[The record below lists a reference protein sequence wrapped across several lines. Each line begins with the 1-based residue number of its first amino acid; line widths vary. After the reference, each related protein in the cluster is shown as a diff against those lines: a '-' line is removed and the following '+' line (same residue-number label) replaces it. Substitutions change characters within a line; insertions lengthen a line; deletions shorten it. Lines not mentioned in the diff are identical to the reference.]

1 MKLAALQRSI
11 SKISS
16 DRTAIIIAHRLSTI
30 RNAERIIV
38 LDNGKIIEDGN
49 HEQLV
54 DKRGTSAN
62 VGRSNRFNSMIENG
76 PLYVKPVRKRLK
88 IMSLDRFSRTTS
100 LLLVATLA
108 LAMAHTVS
116 AELITTNPAT
126 ADWLNDGE
134 NDGLQLV
141 TFFLFFVGY
150 ISMGAAFVFFMAE
163 RNNVAPQY
171 RTTMTI
177 SALIVGIAA
186 FHYYYMRGVYVD
198 HQVVSIE
205 YRYMDWIITVP
216 LMALK
221 FPSLVGKDAITD
233 DKVAG
238 LGFTGICFTGAL
250 IMIGFG
256 YLGEAGLM
264 DAYLALLLGGMG
276 WAMIIVATGTP
287 WSSGK
292 GVDNSKIAPELMWSA
307 NALRWF
313 IVVGWIIYPLGYL
326 FSPEVEIVDIGDKGE
341 LYMGIAYNIADMI
354 NKIGFGIVAWM
365 GAKKA
370 SEALEA

>member
-1 MKLAALQRSI
+1 MNNDTGLPAHLYDVDGDVQAL
-11 SKISS
+11 
-16 DRTAIIIAHRLSTI
+16 
-30 RNAERIIV
+30 
-38 LDNGKIIEDGN
+38 
-49 HEQLV
+49 
-54 DKRGTSAN
+54 
-62 VGRSNRFNSMIENG
+62 
-76 PLYVKPVRKRLK
+76 PLL
-88 IMSLDRFSRTTS
+88 
-100 LLLVATLA
+100 
-108 LAMAHTVS
+108 
-116 AELITTNPAT
+116 
-126 ADWLNDGE
+126 
-134 NDGLQLV
+134 

-150 ISMGAAFVFFMAE
+150 ISMGAAFVFFMSE
-163 RNNVAPQY
+163 RSNVAPEY

-186 FHYYYMRGVYVD
+186 FHYYYMRGVYAD
-198 HQVVSIE
+198 FGEVSIE

-233 DKVAG
+233 KSIAG

-264 DAYLALLLGGMG
+264 HWLPALLLGGMG
-276 WAMIIVATGTP
+276 WAMIVVATGTP
-287 WSSGK
+287 WSDGL
-292 GVDNSKIAPELMWSA
+292 GVDNSKISSELIWSA

-326 FSPEVEIVDIGDKGE
+326 FSPNVAVIEIDNGAEIMAV
-341 LYMGIAYNIADMI
+341 AYNIADMI

-370 SEALEA
+370 TEALAAAE

>member
-1 MKLAALQRSI
+1 MNMQYENSSKLRSLKLNRRNSAVLAVMLFALAAVALP
-11 SKISS
+11 
-16 DRTAIIIAHRLSTI
+16 AA
-30 RNAERIIV
+30 AE
-38 LDNGKIIEDGN
+38 
-49 HEQLV
+49 
-54 DKRGTSAN
+54 
-62 VGRSNRFNSMIENG
+62 
-76 PLYVKPVRKRLK
+76 
-88 IMSLDRFSRTTS
+88 
-100 LLLVATLA
+100 
-108 LAMAHTVS
+108 
-116 AELITTNPAT
+116 TTNPAT
-126 ADWLNDGE
+126 AAWLNDGE

-150 ISMGAAFVFFMAE
+150 ISMGAAFVFFMSE
-163 RNNVAPQY
+163 RSNVGKEH

-233 DKVAG
+233 AKFLG
-238 LGFTGICFTGAL
+238 MGFTGVCFTGAL
-250 IMIGFG
+250 IMIAFG
-256 YLGEAGLM
+256 YLGEAGLLM
-264 DAYLALLLGGMG
+264 DGITGGMAGLILGGVG
-276 WAMIIVATGTP
+276 WGMIIVATGTP

-292 GVDNSKIAPELMWSA
+292 GVDNDKIAPELMWSA

-326 FSPEVEIVDIGDKGE
+326 FSPKAEIIDLGAEGE
-341 LYMGIAYNIADMI
+341 LWMGIAYNIADMV
-354 NKIGFGIVAWM
+354 NKIGFGVVAWM

-370 SEALEA
+370 AEATA

>member
-1 MKLAALQRSI
+1 MDITPIYILRYFVHALRNMI
-11 SKISS
+11 TDKFSK
-16 DRTAIIIAHRLSTI
+16 
-30 RNAERIIV
+30 
-38 LDNGKIIEDGN
+38 
-49 HEQLV
+49 
-54 DKRGTSAN
+54 
-62 VGRSNRFNSMIENG
+62 
-76 PLYVKPVRKRLK
+76 
-88 IMSLDRFSRTTS
+88 TTS
-100 LLLVATLA
+100 LLLVATFALA
-108 LAMAHTVS
+108 LAGTVS
-116 AELITTNPAT
+116 AVDTKPI
-126 ADWLNDGE
+126 GE
-134 NDGLQLV
+134 NGLPEFIDGNTLETM

-150 ISMGAAFVFFMAE
+150 IAMGAAFVFFMSE

-186 FHYYYMRGVYVD
+186 FHYYYMRGVYAD
-198 HQVVSIE
+198 YGTVSVE

-233 DKVAG
+233 KTFAG

-256 YLGEAGLM
+256 YAGEAGLM
-264 DAYLALLLGGMG
+264 DPILALLLGGMG

-287 WSSGK
+287 WSSGL
-292 GVDNSKIAPELMWSA
+292 GVDNDKISSELMWSA

-326 FSPEVEIVDIGDKGE
+326 FSPEVELITMDNGAE
-341 LYMGIAYNIADMI
+341 LMAVAYNVADII

-370 SEALEA
+370 TEALAASE

>member
-1 MKLAALQRSI
+1 
-11 SKISS
+11 
-16 DRTAIIIAHRLSTI
+16 
-30 RNAERIIV
+30 
-38 LDNGKIIEDGN
+38 
-49 HEQLV
+49 
-54 DKRGTSAN
+54 
-62 VGRSNRFNSMIENG
+62 MIEMLTN
-76 PLYVKPVRKRLK
+76 K
-88 IMSLDRFSRTTS
+88 FSRTIS
-100 LLLVATLA
+100 LLIIATLA
-108 LAMAHTVS
+108 LAMANSVSADNVTADTVS
-116 AELITTNPAT
+116 DMIDPAT
-126 ADWLNDGE
+126 KYDGE
-134 NDGLQLV
+134 PLQLL

-150 ISMGAAFVFFMAE
+150 ISMGAAFVFFMSE

-186 FHYYYMRGVYVD
+186 FHYYYMRGVYTELGT
-198 HQVVSIE
+198 VSVE

-233 DKVAG
+233 AKFLG
-238 LGFTGICFTGAL
+238 MGFTGVCFTGAL

-256 YLGEAGLM
+256 YLGEAGV
-264 DAYLALLLGGMG
+264 LGGGAGGWAGLILGGVG

-292 GVDNSKIAPELMWSA
+292 GVDNDKIAPELMWSA

-313 IVVGWIIYPLGYL
+313 IVVGWVIYPIGYL
-326 FSPEVEIVDIGDKGE
+326 FSPGADLGFDGNQEVMAV
-341 LYMGIAYNIADMI
+341 LYNIADMI

-370 SEALEA
+370 TEAMSGE

>member
-1 MKLAALQRSI
+1 MRNMITDKF
-11 SKISS
+11 SK
-16 DRTAIIIAHRLSTI
+16 
-30 RNAERIIV
+30 
-38 LDNGKIIEDGN
+38 
-49 HEQLV
+49 
-54 DKRGTSAN
+54 
-62 VGRSNRFNSMIENG
+62 
-76 PLYVKPVRKRLK
+76 
-88 IMSLDRFSRTTS
+88 TTS
-100 LLLVATLA
+100 LLLIATFA
-108 LAMAHTVS
+108 LAMASTVS
-116 AELITTNPAT
+116 AAGVGEMDADTGLPSFLSDDVGNDSLEL
-126 ADWLNDGE
+126 L
-134 NDGLQLV
+134 

-150 ISMGAAFVFFMAE
+150 IAMGAAFVFFMSE
-163 RNNVAPQY
+163 RSNVAPQY

-186 FHYYYMRGVYVD
+186 FHYYYMRGVYAD
-198 HQVVSIE
+198 FGVVSIE

-221 FPSLVGKDAITD
+221 FPSLVGKEAITD
-233 DKVAG
+233 KKVAG

-264 DAYLALLLGGMG
+264 DAIPALLLGGMG
-276 WAMIIVATGTP
+276 WAMIVVATGTP
-287 WSSGK
+287 WTDGL

-326 FSPEVEIVDIGDKGE
+326 FSPEVALIDWDNGAEIMAV
-341 LYMGIAYNIADMI
+341 AYNVADII
-354 NKIGFGIVAWM
+354 NKIGFGVVAWM

-370 SEALEA
+370 TEALAAAE

>member
-1 MKLAALQRSI
+1 MDITPIYILRYFVDALRNMI
-11 SKISS
+11 TDKFSK
-16 DRTAIIIAHRLSTI
+16 
-30 RNAERIIV
+30 
-38 LDNGKIIEDGN
+38 
-49 HEQLV
+49 
-54 DKRGTSAN
+54 
-62 VGRSNRFNSMIENG
+62 
-76 PLYVKPVRKRLK
+76 
-88 IMSLDRFSRTTS
+88 TTS
-100 LLLVATLA
+100 LLLVATFALA
-108 LAMAHTVS
+108 LAGTVS
-116 AELITTNPAT
+116 AVETKPI
-126 ADWLNDGE
+126 GE
-134 NDGLQLV
+134 NGLPEFIDGNTLETM

-150 ISMGAAFVFFMAE
+150 IAMGAAFVFFMSE

-186 FHYYYMRGVYVD
+186 FHYYYMRGVYAD
-198 HQVVSIE
+198 YGTVSVE

-233 DKVAG
+233 KTFAG

-256 YLGEAGLM
+256 YAGEAGLM
-264 DAYLALLLGGMG
+264 DPILALLLGGMG

-287 WSSGK
+287 WSSGL
-292 GVDNSKIAPELMWSA
+292 GVDNDKISSELMWSA

-326 FSPEVEIVDIGDKGE
+326 FSPEVELITMDNGAE
-341 LYMGIAYNIADMI
+341 LMAVAYNVADII

-370 SEALEA
+370 TEALAASE

>member
-1 MKLAALQRSI
+1 MITDKF
-11 SKISS
+11 SK
-16 DRTAIIIAHRLSTI
+16 
-30 RNAERIIV
+30 
-38 LDNGKIIEDGN
+38 
-49 HEQLV
+49 
-54 DKRGTSAN
+54 
-62 VGRSNRFNSMIENG
+62 
-76 PLYVKPVRKRLK
+76 
-88 IMSLDRFSRTTS
+88 TTS
-100 LLLVATLA
+100 LLLIATIS
-108 LAMAHTVS
+108 LAMAGTVS
-116 AELITTNPAT
+116 A
-126 ADWLNDGE
+126 ADVVDPSVKYDGE
-134 NDGLQLV
+134 PLQLV

-150 ISMGAAFVFFMAE
+150 ISMGAAFVFFMSE
-163 RNNVAPQY
+163 RSNVAPQY

-186 FHYYYMRGVYVD
+186 FHYYYMRAVYTD
-198 HQVVSIE
+198 LGTVSVE

-221 FPSLVGKDAITD
+221 FPSLVGKEAITD
-233 DKVAG
+233 SKFLG
-238 LGFTGICFTGAL
+238 MGFTGICFTGAL

-256 YLGEAGLM
+256 YLGESGVLGEVMGAAAGGWAGLI
-264 DAYLALLLGGMG
+264 LGGVG

-313 IVVGWIIYPLGYL
+313 IVVGWIIYPIGYL
-326 FSPEVEIVDIGDKGE
+326 FSPGAELGLGDGNQELLAVFYNVADI
-341 LYMGIAYNIADMI
+341 I

-370 SEALEA
+370 TEALAAAE

>member
-1 MKLAALQRSI
+1 MVG
-11 SKISS
+11 S
-16 DRTAIIIAHRLSTI
+16 DWCGDWTKVKKKADFSLKKT
-30 RNAERIIV
+30 
-38 LDNGKIIEDGN
+38 
-49 HEQLV
+49 
-54 DKRGTSAN
+54 
-62 VGRSNRFNSMIENG
+62 
-76 PLYVKPVRKRLK
+76 PLYILNRADCTLRTMLTEK
-88 IMSLDRFSRTTS
+88 FSKTTS
-100 LLLVATLA
+100 LLLIATIA
-108 LAMAHTVS
+108 LAMAGTVS
-116 AELITTNPAT
+116 A
-126 ADWLNDGE
+126 ADIVDPSKEYAGDALG
-134 NDGLQLV
+134 LV

-163 RNNVAPQY
+163 RNSVAPQY

-186 FHYYYMRGVYVD
+186 FHYYYMRGVYTD
-198 HQVVSIE
+198 LGTVSIE

-233 DKVAG
+233 EKFLG
-238 LGFTGICFTGAL
+238 MGFTGICFSGAL

-256 YLGEAGLM
+256 YLGESGALGSIIGSTAAGGWAGLI
-264 DAYLALLLGGMG
+264 LGGVG

-292 GVDNSKIAPELMWSA
+292 GVDNSKIAPELMWST

-313 IVVGWIIYPLGYL
+313 ICVGWLIYPVGYL
-326 FSPEVEIVDIGDKGE
+326 FSPGAELGFGDGNQE
-341 LYMGIAYNIADMI
+341 LLAVFYNIADII
-354 NKIGFGIVAWM
+354 NKIGFGVVAWM

-370 SEALEA
+370 TEALAA

>member
-1 MKLAALQRSI
+1 M
-11 SKISS
+11 
-16 DRTAIIIAHRLSTI
+16 IATL
-30 RNAERIIV
+30 
-38 LDNGKIIEDGN
+38 
-49 HEQLV
+49 
-54 DKRGTSAN
+54 
-62 VGRSNRFNSMIENG
+62 
-76 PLYVKPVRKRLK
+76 
-88 IMSLDRFSRTTS
+88 
-100 LLLVATLA
+100 TLA
-108 LAMAHTVS
+108 LAGTVS
-116 AELITTNPAT
+116 AEIVNPAEKY
-126 ADWLNDGE
+126 DGE
-134 NDGLQLV
+134 PLKLL

-150 ISMGAAFVFFMAE
+150 ISMGAAFVFFMSE
-163 RNNVAPQY
+163 RNSVAPQY

-186 FHYYYMRGVYVD
+186 FHYYYMRGVYTELGD
-198 HQVVSIE
+198 VSVE

-233 DKVAG
+233 EKFLG
-238 LGFTGICFTGAL
+238 MGFTGICFTGAL

-256 YLGEAGLM
+256 YLGEAGVLGEVM
-264 DAYLALLLGGMG
+264 GSSAGGWAGLILGGVG

-292 GVDNSKIAPELMWSA
+292 GVDNSKIAPELLWSA

-313 IVVGWIIYPLGYL
+313 IVVGWIIYPIGYL
-326 FSPEVEIVDIGDKGE
+326 WSPGADLGLGE
-341 LYMGIAYNIADMI
+341 GNQELLAVFYNIADMI

-370 SEALEA
+370 TEALAAE

>member
-1 MKLAALQRSI
+1 
-11 SKISS
+11 
-16 DRTAIIIAHRLSTI
+16 
-30 RNAERIIV
+30 
-38 LDNGKIIEDGN
+38 
-49 HEQLV
+49 
-54 DKRGTSAN
+54 
-62 VGRSNRFNSMIENG
+62 
-76 PLYVKPVRKRLK
+76 
-88 IMSLDRFSRTTS
+88 MSLDRFSRTTS

-108 LAMAHTVS
+108 LAMAYTVS
-116 AELITTNPAT
+116 AETTNPAE
-126 ADWLNDGE
+126 AEWLNDDK

-233 DKVAG
+233 DKFAG
-238 LGFTGICFTGAL
+238 MGFTGICFTGAL

-264 DAYLALLLGGMG
+264 NAYLALALGGMG

-313 IVVGWIIYPLGYL
+313 IVVGWVIYPLGYL
-326 FSPEVEIVDIGDKGE
+326 FSPEVAIIDIGEKGE

-354 NKIGFGIVAWM
+354 NKIGFGVVAWM

-370 SEALEA
+370 TEALEA

>member
-1 MKLAALQRSI
+1 MKTEKF
-11 SKISS
+11 SK
-16 DRTAIIIAHRLSTI
+16 
-30 RNAERIIV
+30 
-38 LDNGKIIEDGN
+38 
-49 HEQLV
+49 
-54 DKRGTSAN
+54 
-62 VGRSNRFNSMIENG
+62 
-76 PLYVKPVRKRLK
+76 
-88 IMSLDRFSRTTS
+88 TTS
-100 LLLVATLA
+100 LLLIATLA
-108 LAMAHTVS
+108 LAMAGTVS
-116 AELITTNPAT
+116 AAEIVDPSTKYADDTLGLI
-126 ADWLNDGE
+126 
-134 NDGLQLV
+134 

-163 RNNVAPQY
+163 RNSVAPQY

-186 FHYYYMRGVYVD
+186 FHYYYMRGVYTD
-198 HQVVSIE
+198 LDAVSIE

-221 FPSLVGKDAITD
+221 FPSLVGKEAITD
-233 DKVAG
+233 DKFLG

-256 YLGEAGLM
+256 YLGESGAIDGMLGLI
-264 DAYLALLLGGMG
+264 LGGVG

-292 GVDNSKIAPELMWSA
+292 GVDNSKIAPELLWST

-313 IVVGWIIYPLGYL
+313 ICVGWVIYPIGYL
-326 FSPEVEIVDIGDKGE
+326 FNPEAGVSDAVSEEVMAI
-341 LYMGIAYNIADMI
+341 LYNIADMI
-354 NKIGFGIVAWM
+354 NKIGFGVVAWM

-370 SEALEA
+370 TEALAAAE

>member
-1 MKLAALQRSI
+1 M
-11 SKISS
+11 
-16 DRTAIIIAHRLSTI
+16 LS
-30 RNAERIIV
+30 N
-38 LDNGKIIEDGN
+38 K
-49 HEQLV
+49 
-54 DKRGTSAN
+54 
-62 VGRSNRFNSMIENG
+62 
-76 PLYVKPVRKRLK
+76 
-88 IMSLDRFSRTTS
+88 FSRTTS
-100 LLLVATLA
+100 LLLIATLT
-108 LAMAHTVS
+108 LAFANTVS
-116 AELITTNPAT
+116 AGTTNPAD
-126 ADWLNDGE
+126 AIWLNDNK
-134 NDGLQLV
+134 NDGLELV

-150 ISMGAAFVFFMAE
+150 ISMGAAFVFFMSE
-163 RNNVAPQY
+163 RSNVAPQY

-186 FHYYYMRGVYVD
+186 FHYYYMRGVYVE

-233 DKVAG
+233 EKFAG
-238 LGFTGICFTGAL
+238 MGFTGICFTGAL

-256 YLGEAGLM
+256 YLGEAGIM
-264 DAYLALLLGGMG
+264 DAYLALALGGMG

-292 GVDNSKIAPELMWSA
+292 GVDNDKIAPELMWSA

-313 IVVGWIIYPLGYL
+313 IVVGWIIYPVGYL
-326 FSPEVEIVDIGDKGE
+326 FSPEVAIIDIGEKGE

-370 SEALEA
+370 TEALEA